1 MQPQYVSY
9 MTIDDFKILLQES
22 LKSLLNDVK
31 KEIQESAQEKSDL
44 VNIKVVMEKLQVT
57 KPTIY
62 NWIKKGII
70 KPQKIGGKVLFD
82 LRDILY
88 SIKING
94 NQFGNGRNYLY
105 KTPVN
110 ERTETKED
118 RRYYRL
124 NWKRMEKKH
133 LTEEEELFFNNYKE
147 LK

>member
-70 KPQKIGGKVLFD
+70 RPQKIGGKVLFD
-82 LRDILY
+82 LPVILNSMKMHDCKLRRGTRDIITL
-88 SIKING
+88 
-94 NQFGNGRNYLY
+94 R
-105 KTPVN
+105 N
-110 ERTETKED
+110 ERE
-118 RRYYRL
+118 R
-124 NWKRMEKKH
+124 
-133 LTEEEELFFNNYKE
+133 
-147 LK
+147 